1 MHWGKVMKSSL
12 LISLGLVPLF
22 ASPIMAADLPVK
34 SKAPPPPAPYNWTGC
49 YVGAHFGSLFLQK
62 DWGPLGSHDGT
73 GLVGGGQL
81 GCNYQVSPMWVIGIQ
96 GDLATTTDSSGTSA
110 DQVNI
115 GLTDQSKAEWISSVT
130 GRVGYAWDRLLSYA
144 KGGGAWTHDKYD
156 ILFPDNS
163 TFASA
168 SETRSGWTVGAGF
181 EYALTNNFTMFFEY
195 NYYDFGTKTV
205 GFTAVNGATGLV
217 DIRER
222 ESLVKVGA
230 NWKFGW

>member
-1 MHWGKVMKSSL
+1 MKRL
-12 LISLGLVPLF
+12 LLVSLGLVPLF

-34 SKAPPPPAPYNWTGC
+34 SKAPPPPLVYNWSGC
-49 YVGAHFGSLFLQK
+49 YGGGHFGSLFEQK
-62 DWGPLGSHDGT
+62 DWGAFGSNDGT
-73 GLVGGGQL
+73 GLVVGGQL
-81 GCNYQVSPMWVIGIQ
+81 GCNYQISTWVFGIQ
-96 GDLATTTDSSGTSA
+96 GDVAWSDTSGTHA
-110 DQVNI
+110 DQVNV
-115 GLTDQSKAEWISSVT
+115 GLTDQSKVQWLSSVT
-130 GRVGYAWDRLLSYA
+130 GRFGYAWDRLLTYA

-181 EYALTNNFTMFFEY
+181 EYAITNNLSMFFEY

-205 GFTAVNGATGLV
+205 GFTSGQLV